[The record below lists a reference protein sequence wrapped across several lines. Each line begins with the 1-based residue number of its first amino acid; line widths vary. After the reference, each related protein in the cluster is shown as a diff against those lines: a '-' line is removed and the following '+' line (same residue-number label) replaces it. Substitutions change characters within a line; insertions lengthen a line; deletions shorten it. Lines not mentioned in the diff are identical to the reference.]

1 MPTSILIAK
10 LMGPLLAVAGL
21 VGLLN
26 PKGVEEMAR
35 EIMASRALLFIAG
48 VLALLAGLA
57 IVNTHNVWT
66 ADWRLI
72 ITLFGWLALIGGVI
86 RMGFPGL
93 TKSIGETMLANATL
107 LRVIGGLQ
115 VALGAFLMVKGYV

>member
-1 MPTSILIAK
+1 MSSTILIAK

-26 PKGVEEMAR
+26 PKGVEAMAR

-57 IVNTHNVWT
+57 IVNTHNHW
-66 ADWRLI
+66 ASDWSLI

-86 RMGFPGL
+86 RMGFPAL
-93 TKSIGETMLANATL
+93 TRSIGEAMLANATM

-115 VALGAFLMVKGYV
+115 VALGAFLMVKGYA